1 MVVIFIK
8 WVVKSI
14 FNINRK
20 RNLSP
25 IKPDFTP
32 IMCFFA
38 VPLQS

>member
-14 FNINRK
+14 FNINKK

-25 IKPDFTP
+25 IKLEFTP
-32 IMCFFA
+32 NMYFFA